1 MAQTK
6 YLFITGGVVS
16 SLGKGIAAASIGS
29 IFESRGL
36 KVSLIKVDPYINV
49 DPGTMSPFQ
58 HGEVFVTNDGT
69 ETDLDLGHY
78 ERFVRFQASKKN
90 NFTAG
95 KVYESVIKRERKGD
109 YLGGTVQVIPHITD
123 EIKSRI
129 KNGAKGADIAIVEI
143 GGTVGDIESQPF
155 IEAIRQMTLE
165 MPKERTAIAHLTLVP
180 YIKVSEELKTKPTQ
194 HSVKELRSLGLQPD
208 CLICR
213 LEKELPKDEKN
224 KIASFCS
231 VHPDSVISM
240 HDADTVYSIP
250 LLLHHQGVDKILMK
264 SLNIK
269 QSNKPNL
276 TDWKR
281 VVQAKLNPKKE
292 ANIAIVGKYVEL
304 KDSYKSLNEALDH
317 AGIINKAKVN
327 LTFIDAAK
335 INKSN
340 VKKNLS
346 FADAVLVPGGFGE
359 RGIEGMIVACQF
371 ARESNIPYFGI
382 CLGMQIAV
390 IEFARNILGFKNA
403 NSTEFN
409 PKTKFPVIGL
419 VTEWK
424 DKSGNTE
431 YRDDSSDLG
440 GTMRL
445 GGQTCILRKSSLSH
459 KLYKD
464 NKIIER
470 HRHRYEFNPEYRKIL
485 NSNGMLISGTSED
498 GKLVEM
504 IEIKNHPWFIGCQ
517 FHPEFTSN
525 PRDGHPLFNN
535 FVSKAL
541 KLKR

>member
-165 MPKERTAIAHLTLVP
+165 LPKERTAIAHLTLVP

-269 QSNKPNL
+269 QSKKPNL

-340 VKKNLS
+340 VKKKLS

-470 HRHRYEFNPEYRKIL
+470 HRHRYEFNPEYKKIL

>member
-155 IEAIRQMTLE
+155 IESIRQMTLE

-269 QSNKPNL
+269 QSKKPNL

-359 RGIEGMIVACQF
+359 RGIEGMIIACQF

>member
-109 YLGGTVQVIPHITD
+109 YLGGTVQVIPHIRD

-155 IEAIRQMTLE
+155 IESIRQMTRE

-250 LLLHHQGVDKILMK
+250 LLLHQQGVDKILMK

-269 QSNKPNL
+269 QSKKPNL

-340 VKKNLS
+340 VKK
-346 FADAVLVPGGFGE
+346 
-359 RGIEGMIVACQF
+359 
-371 ARESNIPYFGI
+371 
-382 CLGMQIAV
+382 
-390 IEFARNILGFKNA
+390 
-403 NSTEFN
+403 
-409 PKTKFPVIGL
+409 
-419 VTEWK
+419 
-424 DKSGNTE
+424 
-431 YRDDSSDLG
+431 
-440 GTMRL
+440 
-445 GGQTCILRKSSLSH
+445 
-459 KLYKD
+459 KLCS
-464 NKIIER
+464 I
-470 HRHRYEFNPEYRKIL
+470 
-485 NSNGMLISGTSED
+485 
-498 GKLVEM
+498 
-504 IEIKNHPWFIGCQ
+504 
-517 FHPEFTSN
+517 
-525 PRDGHPLFNN
+525 
-535 FVSKAL
+535 
-541 KLKR
+541 

>member
-269 QSNKPNL
+269 QSKKPNL

-317 AGIINKAKVN
+317 AGIINKAMVN

-340 VKKNLS
+340 VKKKLS